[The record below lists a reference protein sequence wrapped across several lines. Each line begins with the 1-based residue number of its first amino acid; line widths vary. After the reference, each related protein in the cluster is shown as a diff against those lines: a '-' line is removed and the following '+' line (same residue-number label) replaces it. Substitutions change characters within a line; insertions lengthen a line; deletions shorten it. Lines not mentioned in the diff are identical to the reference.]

1 MKIYKVQSQEVD
13 ANRRLRIYTLE
24 NMLLNVAGSNA
35 DDTGIGIQYLMQ
47 QNCTWVITNMSIEIS
62 YLPTHGEKIGI
73 ETWVENA
80 AHMLSVRNFR
90 IFLLDEN
97 GEVQCQIGQARSV
110 WAVINLTDRTIQN
123 VFDQPAF
130 LNYRYGGGIE
140 IAKQPHFS
148 AIDTPDGYWQH
159 EIVYSDI
166 DYNGHCNSC
175 KYLEFML
182 NASEPVRLK
191 EQLPKQFHHS
201 IAYPSPLIPL
211 PFLRIDL
218 KYAKELHKGEKAVV
232 RYQWHDNNAVQYEVR
247 NFTGEPA
254 CSARISIVETD
265 SPKTE

>member
-1 MKIYKVQSQEVD
+1 MAEMKIYKVQYQEVD

-24 NMLLNVAGSNA
+24 NMLLNTAGSNA

-47 QNCTWVITNMSIEIS
+47 QNCTWVITNMSIEIG

-90 IFLLDEN
+90 IWLVNSN
-97 GEVQCQIGQARSV
+97 GEAVRQIGQARSV

-123 VFDQPAF
+123 VFDQPVF
-130 LNYRYGGGIE
+130 LNYNYGGRIE
-140 IAKQPHFS
+140 MPKQPHFAS
-148 AIDTPDGYWQH
+148 INTPDGYWQH

-191 EQLPKQFHHS
+191 EQLPQKMTAENIDKQPQGRLDK
-201 IAYPSPLIPL
+201 I
-211 PFLRIDL
+211 LRVDL

-232 RYQWHDNNAVQYEVR
+232 RYRWSDDHNVQYEVR
-247 NFTGEPA
+247 NFTGELA
-254 CSARISIVETD
+254 CSAYISIVRNE
-265 SPKTE
+265 